1 MFKGIRELLAV
12 QKSQAKTLAGIL
24 IAIEGA
30 AQQDPS
36 EIEPLRKRLES
47 LELENAKWQAE
58 CEATLMKAEGQFKAA
73 RNAEERTKTMVNHES
88 GEGSVA
94 SEEQVFQAYKALGLG
109 VSPGD
114 AEAGE
119 AEGVLEMRE
128 EVEVDLKTQALRM
141 KFS

>member
-1 MFKGIRELLAV
+1 MLKSVRELLAV
-12 QKSQAKTLAGIL
+12 QKSQAMTLAGIL
-24 IAIEGA
+24 VAIEGA
-30 AQQDPS
+30 AQQEPG
-36 EIEPLRKRLES
+36 EVEPLRKRLEAI
-47 LELENAKWQAE
+47 ELERAKWQAE

-88 GEGSVA
+88 GKGSVA
-94 SEEQVFQAYKALGLG
+94 SEEEVFQAYRALGLG

-119 AEGVLEMRE
+119 GERVLEMPE
-128 EVEVDLKTQALRM
+128 AVEMDLKAKALRM